1 MAGIKLEKFVFDVF
15 RFTNNFV
22 VWECNR
28 DEEFSPLKNADG
40 AAKDTPLTART
51 DLFRLHK
58 RYFENA
64 GGQINSS
71 TRSEENGEQEGN
83 EINVVH
89 IEISPLVSYAGENLE
104 EKAKGKVYTTNM
116 LLVDVQG
123 PPSLE

>member
-15 RFTNNFV
+15 CFTNNFV

-64 GGQINSS
+64 GGQIISN
-71 TRSEENGEQEGN
+71 TRSEEYGAHEGN
-83 EINVVH
+83 KITVR

-104 EKAKGKVYTTNM
+104 EKANGKVYTTNM
-116 LLVDVQG
+116 LLID
-123 PPSLE
+123 L